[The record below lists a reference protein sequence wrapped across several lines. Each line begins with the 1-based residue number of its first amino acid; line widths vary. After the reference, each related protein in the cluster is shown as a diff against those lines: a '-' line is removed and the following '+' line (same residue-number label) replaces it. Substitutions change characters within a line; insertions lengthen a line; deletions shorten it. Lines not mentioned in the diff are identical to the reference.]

1 VKLFQ
6 IIILLISTLVFTT
19 CKKKTTIS
27 VKVFNPA
34 LNEYVS
40 GAVVSLLE
48 IKDTKGFIG
57 IGSKTECNEIATVT
71 TDANGIATFDKEKL
85 HKASKYKYKLAIKE
99 SWGIAHSDPCGS
111 AREDYLDVG
120 KTQEIQL
127 SDYLEIEYKVEYNS
141 SYLNPGISGDSLIA
155 DIAPMVYYD
164 PMIGHTQG
172 GGGGTTVN
180 LTYDINYPITSTYYG
195 PIRKIFANR
204 LVVTT
209 HKRKMGIATITVDT
223 VRAYPSNGLTIIRLN
238 W

>member
-1 VKLFQ
+1 MKLFQ
-6 IIILLISTLVFTT
+6 LISLIILTLVFST
-19 CKKKTTIS
+19 CKKKTTIT

-34 LNEYVS
+34 LNEYVA

-48 IKDTKGFIG
+48 IKDSKGFIG
-57 IGSKTECNEIATVT
+57 IGAKTDCNEIATAT

-85 HKASKYKYKLAIKE
+85 RTANKYKYKLAIKE
-99 SWGIAHSDPCGS
+99 SWGISHKNPCGS
-111 AREDYLDVG
+111 QTQDYIDVG

-141 SYLNPGISGDSLIA
+141 SYLNPSMSGDSLISV
-155 DIAPMVYYD
+155 IQPMVYYD

-172 GGGGTTVN
+172 GGGGDYII
-180 LTYDINYPITSTYYG
+180 LTYNNNYPITTTTYSQ
-195 PIRKIFANR
+195 KTTIFANR

-209 HKRKMGIATITVDT
+209 RKRKMGVASTTVDT
-223 VRAYPSNGLTIIRLN
+223 VRAYPSNGVTIVKLN